1 MKRYL
6 AAAWCAASLLS
17 VPLAAG
23 AAERTVSSLRL
34 IGEQRIPHRL
44 DFQGTVVGGLSGVDY
59 DPASGAWL
67 LASDD
72 RSALSP
78 ARFYSARLDY
88 DGAAFRSV
96 TLTGVATFK
105 QADGSNYPSVKQYD
119 VNKTGDVP
127 DIEALRIDPLDGT
140 VWYTSEG
147 DRKRG
152 FDPFVRHMQ
161 RDGAYLGAV
170 QLPEMFRVSREEKG
184 SRDNLSFEG
193 LSFAPDGRSMWVAM
207 ESPLYQDGPLPTPA
221 GGAFVRISRMDRD
234 GRMLEQYAYP
244 VDAIPAA
251 PGPGKVADNGVSEI
265 VAVNQ
270 RSLLV
275 LERSAVQDAAGAYKN
290 YIRLYEMET
299 GGGASDVRGVEAL
312 AGGGFRPAA
321 KRLVLDLNTLGIRLD
336 NLEAMSFGPK
346 LPNGHDS
353 LLIVSDDNFGK
364 DQVTQF
370 LLFEVIPKNGM
381 LN

>member
-6 AAAWCAASLLS
+6 AAALCAASLLS
-17 VPLAAG
+17 APIAAS
-23 AAERTVSSLRL
+23 AAERTVASLRL
-34 IGEQRIPHRL
+34 IGEQRIPHRQ

-59 DPASGAWL
+59 DPASGTWL

-72 RSALSP
+72 RSSLSP
-78 ARFYSARLDY
+78 ARFYSAQLDY
-88 DGAAFRSV
+88 DGAAFRAV

-119 VNKTGDVP
+119 LNKAGDVP

-152 FDPFVRHMQ
+152 FDPFVRHMR
-161 RDGAYLGAV
+161 RDGAYLGAA

-184 SRDNLSFEG
+184 ARDNLAFEG

-207 ESPLYQDGPLPTPA
+207 ESPLYQDGPLPTPSS
-221 GGAFVRISRMDRD
+221 GALVRISRMDRD
-234 GRMLEQYAYP
+234 GRVLEQYAYP

-265 VAVNQ
+265 LAVNQ
-270 RSLLV
+270 RALLV

-290 YIRLYEMET
+290 YIRLYEMDS
-299 GGGASDVRGVEAL
+299 GGATDVRGVAAL
-312 AGGGFRPAA
+312 AGAGVRPAA

-370 LLFEVIPKNGM
+370 LLFEVIPKSGM